1 LITDLQAKLIQ
12 YKKREKG
19 MRDELDRE
27 KSAHLQTKAKA
38 EVLVKRIKELSAFQC
53 TMKSYF

>member
-1 LITDLQAKLIQ
+1 
-12 YKKREKG
+12 